1 MILSIYF
8 SVSEASALIRSFL
21 VKGNKR
27 EASMWLK
34 VYKSIPSSRVAGFEV
49 KDVRQ
54 GFCSINE
61 TGVSS
66 S

>member
-8 SVSEASALIRSFL
+8 SVSEASALMRSFL

-49 KDVRQ
+49 RTTT